1 MVRWVL
7 VQRGCRSRLNLSRVG
22 ARCCGRDLFAVSKQ
36 HTFEQFAV
44 AIDDAFARW
53 DRAHLHEFHL
63 FGPGDTFETRPA
75 RVADPDPDWG
85 DGPPVMPIR
94 KTKLSTLKLGQQFLY
109 VFDLGDDWTHLCT
122 VSDKMIDPAQAVG
135 LDAAAM
141 PGPLPY
147 WGWGSIPDQYGRR
160 WKNRYRRW

>member
-1 MVRWVL
+1 M
-7 VQRGCRSRLNLSRVG
+7 
-22 ARCCGRDLFAVSKQ
+22 FAVSKQ

-122 VSDKMIDPAQAVG
+122 VSDKMIDRSRPPHPSPF
-135 LDAAAM
+135 DSRCRSSI
-141 PGPLPY
+141 
-147 WGWGSIPDQYGRR
+147 WGEPVTARAS
-160 WKNRYRRW
+160 NRSVDPWRTA